1 MDNQDPDFV
10 VYLGCAFVAGF
21 ILAMGIFIHAGC

>member
-10 VYLGCAFVAGF
+10 VYLACAFVLGF
-21 ILAMGIFIHAGC
+21 IVAMGVFAA